1 MLRRSSH
8 EGFCKRADFSS
19 EWVSTMIGYEN
30 QCVGC
35 QIHCDSTCPRKKV
48 EVHFCD
54 MCGCE
59 YADYLIDG
67 NVELC
72 KSCAKKYLS
81 DEYWSDRTVEEAAR
95 ELEVEISDL

>member
-1 MLRRSSH
+1 
-8 EGFCKRADFSS
+8 
-19 EWVSTMIGYEN
+19 
-30 QCVGC
+30 
-35 QIHCDSTCPRKKV
+35 
-48 EVHFCD
+48 